1 MTDAI
6 DQRIRPV
13 PIEDELRSAYLD
25 YAMSVIV
32 SRALPD
38 VRDGL
43 KPVHRRVL
51 YTMHE
56 MGLSSTAS
64 YRKCAAIVGEVMG
77 KYHPHGDLSLYDAL
91 VRLAQDFSL
100 RYPLVDGQGNFGSV
114 DGDPPAAMRYTEARM
129 TAIASELLADI
140 DKDTVEFVENY
151 DGSRMQPSVLPA
163 KLPNL
168 LINGSAGIAVGMATN
183 IPPHHLGEITRATNA
198 LIEDPDLT
206 SDQLCEYVL
215 GPDFPTARH
224 DLPLRGAAQPH
235 HRPARAHRRHP
246 GHVRPRSRPG
256 RDACPVRLR
265 GDARQARM
273 AIVVTELPYQVN
285 KAALVEKIA
294 ELVKGGK
301 VDGISGLQ
309 DESSRDGMRMV
320 IECKRDS
327 NPHKVL
333 NNLFK
338 HTALQMAFNANIV
351 ALVDG
356 QPQTLPLKAILQHHI
371 DWRREVIVKRT
382 EYDLQKARDRAH
394 ILEGLKVA
402 LDNLDEVIATIRAA
416 ADVDDARAALMSR
429 FGLSEIQANAILEMQ
444 LRRLA
449 ALERKKIED
458 EYVAIIQLI
467 GELEDILA
475 NPRRVLDIIKAEND
489 ELERKYAGPRRT
501 RIAED
506 ASRELSDE
514 DLIADEDVVITV
526 SGRGYIKRQPLV
538 TYRRQARGGKGI
550 IGARTVE
557 EDAVGHLLVANTH
570 DWALFFTDRG
580 RVFSSKVHAIP
591 DASRQA
597 KGVPIINLEGV
608 QVEAGERVL
617 AVITPAQLREG
628 RQPGHGHP
636 AGHHQEDARGAVRTC
651 PFDRHPGH
659 HRGRGRCARVGRRLV
674 RARTTSCSPR
684 RRAGSRA
691 STRTR
696 SGRWVAMPRVSS
708 ASGSPARATRSWAWA
723 WSGPSRP
730 AGADRD
736 GTWQADTLR
745 ELHDQAPRRPGS
757 PAHRARGAQDRQ
769 GRGRG
774 AGHGDGRG
782 AAAHQRQR
790 PGRAHRCPERQ
801 PHSSGARGV
810 IVMRLHEGDTV
821 AGIAVFRAGLAEQR
835 GIDQN
840 DPAGSVADGPGGD
853 GTPA

>member
-1 MTDAI
+1 MTDPI

-129 TAIASELLADI
+129 TGIASELLADI

-168 LINGSAGIAVGMATN
+168 LINGSSGIAVGMATN

-206 SDQLCEYVL
+206 SDQLCEHVL
-215 GPDFPTARH
+215 GPDFPTGATIFRFEERRNPITGQRERIDAIRDMYAH
-224 DLPLRGAAQPH
+224 GRGRVVMRAQC
-235 HRPARAHRRHP
+235 AFEET
-246 GHVRPRSRPG
+246 
-256 RDACPVRLR
+256 
-265 GDARQARM
+265 RQGRM

-294 ELVKGGK
+294 ELVRGGK
-301 VDGISGLQ
+301 IDGISGLQ

-338 HTALQMAFNANIV
+338 HTALQVAFNANIL

-371 DWRREVIVKRT
+371 EWRREVIVKRT

-394 ILEGLKVA
+394 ILEGLKIA

-416 ADVDDARAALMSR
+416 ADVDAARFALMER
-429 FGLSEIQANAILEMQ
+429 FGLSDIQANAILEMQ

-458 EYVAIIQLI
+458 EYIAIIQLI
-467 GELEDILA
+467 SELEDILA
-475 NPRRVLDIIKAEND
+475 NPRRVLDIIKTENE

-617 AVITPAQLREG
+617 AVITLPDFEKGDNLVMATRLGIVKKTPVEQFERVRSTGIRAITVAEDDALAWVGVSSGTDDIVLATALGKIARFPEREVRAMGRDAAGVIGIRLARKGDQVIGMRVVEPGADLLVLTETGYGKRVLLDEHIRTKHRGGQGVQLIALEG
-628 RQPGHGHP
+628 RKTGKV
-636 AGHHQEDARGAVRTC
+636 AAVEIVTEA
-651 PFDRHPGH
+651 DEE
-659 HRGRGRCARVGRRLV
+659 LLLI
-674 RARTTSCSPR
+674 
-684 RRAGSRA
+684 
-691 STRTR
+691 
-696 SGRWVAMPRVSS
+696 S
-708 ASGSPARATRSWAWA
+708 ASGQVVRTDVKSVNRY
-723 WSGPSRP
+723 
-730 AGADRD
+730 
-736 GTWQADTLR
+736 
-745 ELHDQAPRRPGS
+745 
-757 PAHRARGAQDRQ
+757 
-769 GRGRG
+769 
-774 AGHGDGRG
+774 
-782 AAAHQRQR
+782 
-790 PGRAHRCPERQ
+790 
-801 PHSSGARGV
+801 SSGARGV
-810 IVMRLHEGDTV
+810 IVMRLHEGDEV

-840 DPAGSVADGPGGD
+840 DPTGPAGDAPGG
-853 GTPA
+853 GEPPA

>member
-1 MTDAI
+1 M
-6 DQRIRPV
+6 
-13 PIEDELRSAYLD
+13 
-25 YAMSVIV
+25 
-32 SRALPD
+32 
-38 VRDGL
+38 
-43 KPVHRRVL
+43 
-51 YTMHE
+51 
-56 MGLSSTAS
+56 
-64 YRKCAAIVGEVMG
+64 
-77 KYHPHGDLSLYDAL
+77 
-91 VRLAQDFSL
+91 
-100 RYPLVDGQGNFGSV
+100 
-114 DGDPPAAMRYTEARM
+114 
-129 TAIASELLADI
+129 
-140 DKDTVEFVENY
+140 
-151 DGSRMQPSVLPA
+151 
-163 KLPNL
+163 
-168 LINGSAGIAVGMATN
+168 
-183 IPPHHLGEITRATNA
+183 
-198 LIEDPDLT
+198 
-206 SDQLCEYVL
+206 L
-215 GPDFPTARH
+215 GPDFPTAATIFRFEERRNPITGQRERIDAIRDMYAH
-224 DLPLRGAAQPH
+224 GRGRVVMRAQC
-235 HRPARAHRRHP
+235 AFEETRA
-246 GHVRPRSRPG
+246 G
-256 RDACPVRLR
+256 
-265 GDARQARM
+265 RM

-301 VDGISGLQ
+301 IEGISGLQ

-338 HTALQMAFNANIV
+338 HTALQVAFNANIL

-382 EYDLQKARDRAH
+382 EYDLRKARDRAH
-394 ILEGLKVA
+394 ILEGLKIA
-402 LDNLDEVIATIRAA
+402 LDNLDEVIRTIRAA
-416 ADVDDARAALMSR
+416 ADVDGARSDLMSR
-429 FGLSEIQANAILEMQ
+429 FELSEIQANAILEMQ

-458 EYVAIIQLI
+458 EYIAIIQLI
-467 GELEDILA
+467 SELEDILA
-475 NPRRVLDIIKAEND
+475 NPRRVLDIIKTENE

-608 QVEAGERVL
+608 QVEAGERAL
-617 AVITPAQLREG
+617 AVITLPNFEKGHNLVMATQGGIIKKTPVEQFERVRSTGIRAITVSPDDALAWVAVSSGHDDVVLATAQG
-628 RQPGHGHP
+628 RIARFHEDEVRAMGRDA
-636 AGHHQEDARGAVRTC
+636 AGVIGIRLARKGDQVVAMGVVKGSEDLLVLTETGRGKRT
-651 PFDRHPGH
+651 PLKGFMTK
-659 HRGRGRCARVGRRLV
+659 HRGGQGVRLIPLEG
-674 RARTTSCSPR
+674 AKT
-684 RRAGSRA
+684 GL
-691 STRTR
+691 
-696 SGRWVAMPRVSS
+696 VAAVELVEETDDELLLIS
-708 ASGSPARATRSWAWA
+708 ASGQVVRTDVQSVS
-723 WSGPSRP
+723 
-730 AGADRD
+730 
-736 GTWQADTLR
+736 Q
-745 ELHDQAPRRPGS
+745 Q
-757 PAHRARGAQDRQ
+757 
-769 GRGRG
+769 
-774 AGHGDGRG
+774 
-782 AAAHQRQR
+782 
-790 PGRAHRCPERQ
+790 
-801 PHSSGARGV
+801 SSGARGV

-840 DPAGSVADGPGGD
+840 DAAGSVTDVPGGD